1 MYRVVLWLWC
11 VSCALTIAGLA
22 TPPGALADG
31 ALTRVGSQL
40 HYDSD
45 SQDAENLVISRQTA
59 AFECSPTSDPAAA
72 PCLQFANGPQ
82 NIRDQ
87 AAGCVQVIAT
97 VVACSPTTAFTSI
110 FLKLDDGDDFVKVL
124 DSVPPTTIDGS
135 FGNDELDSRNGA
147 DTALGGPGDDTI
159 FDDGG
164 NDVLDGGA
172 DDDEIFLGA
181 GDDDVIG
188 GIGADTVTL
197 DSGDDTVRLDDIA
210 NDGRASEAKNIHSD
224 FEVVD
229 GDGGSDNLFGSAAAS
244 TLRGGSGNDLLDGG
258 GGPDVLEGGTGADE
272 LNGGPDLD
280 RVVYSGPGA
289 ETITLDDIRNDGV
302 SAELD
307 NVHSDIEDVA
317 SGPGND
323 VVVGSD
329 VANVLDGGAGGD
341 RLEGRG
347 GVDTYFGGTGADA
360 LFTRDGLHERVECGP
375 ETDAGEADTIDV
387 LVDCEG
393 VLLSSALV
401 ADVDGDGAAKPGDC
415 DDANAAIHPG
425 ALDTPENGIDEDCSG
440 VDAVILDRDGDG
452 FVRPSDCNDADRNVH
467 PGATDRPGNRVDE
480 DCKDGDAPFPVL
492 TSTVGFAVTRTTRF
506 TVFTD
511 LFVRRVP
518 REATIRLRCTGPGCQ
533 FKSKRISVKQARAK
547 LSLRRHVRGA
557 QLRPGA
563 RLRVSV
569 TLPLTI
575 GIDTTLTVRKRKN
588 PARRDA
594 CLLPD
599 ASRPS
604 RCPA

>member
-1 MYRVVLWLWC
+1 M
-11 VSCALTIAGLA
+11 
-22 TPPGALADG
+22 
-31 ALTRVGSQL
+31 
-40 HYDSD
+40 
-45 SQDAENLVISRQTA
+45 
-59 AFECSPTSDPAAA
+59 
-72 PCLQFANGPQ
+72 
-82 NIRDQ
+82 
-87 AAGCVQVIAT
+87 
-97 VVACSPTTAFTSI
+97 
-110 FLKLDDGDDFVKVL
+110 
-124 DSVPPTTIDGS
+124 
-135 FGNDELDSRNGA
+135 
-147 DTALGGPGDDTI
+147 
-159 FDDGG
+159 
-164 NDVLDGGA
+164 
-172 DDDEIFLGA
+172 
-181 GDDDVIG
+181 
-188 GIGADTVTL
+188 
-197 DSGDDTVRLDDIA
+197 
-210 NDGRASEAKNIHSD
+210 
-224 FEVVD
+224 
-229 GDGGSDNLFGSAAAS
+229 
-244 TLRGGSGNDLLDGG
+244 
-258 GGPDVLEGGTGADE
+258 LEGGSGADE

-289 ETITLDDIRNDGV
+289 ETVTLDDIRNDGV
-302 SAELD
+302 PAELD

-317 SGPGND
+317 AGPGND

-329 VANVLDGGAGGD
+329 VANVLDGGEGDD

-347 GVDTYFGGTGADA
+347 SVDTYFGGTGADA
-360 LFTRDGLHERVECGP
+360 LFTRDGLQERIECGP
-375 ETDAGEADTIDV
+375 EIDAGEADTIDL

-401 ADVDGDGAAKPGDC
+401 PDVDGDGATKPGDC

-557 QLRPGA
+557 RLRPGA

-604 RCPA
+604 RCAA